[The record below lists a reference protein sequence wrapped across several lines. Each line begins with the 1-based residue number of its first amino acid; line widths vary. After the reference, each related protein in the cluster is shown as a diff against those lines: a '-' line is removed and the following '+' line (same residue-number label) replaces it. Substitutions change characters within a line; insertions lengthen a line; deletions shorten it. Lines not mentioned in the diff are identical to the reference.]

1 MSRKRPLAAAT
12 ESKGAQENRKFWNP
26 SSRFDPWNTT
36 RINYPKPP
44 MLTSEEANAEGP
56 REEWNLLQ
64 KGQTVPSRTHPRW
77 EDDPDGHGGTL
88 HVYGARSVRIEDEV
102 LWAKWK
108 SDVSSFPMFILNFIA
123 TKKHHGEAS
132 AIWKLESRRTGLP
145 YNFWFLRASPA
156 KSTCPKP
163 HRCFVSPFS

>member
-56 REEWNLLQ
+56 REEWNLLE

-102 LWAKWK
+102 LRAKWK
-108 SDVSSFPMFILNFIA
+108 SCFFFSNVHTEFHRN
-123 TKKHHGEAS
+123 KKA
-132 AIWKLESRRTGLP
+132 SRRGIRYLETRIPP
-145 YNFWFLRASPA
+145 YRP
-156 KSTCPKP
+156 PI
-163 HRCFVSPFS
+163 

>member
-1 MSRKRPLAAAT
+1 M
-12 ESKGAQENRKFWNP
+12 
-26 SSRFDPWNTT
+26 
-36 RINYPKPP
+36 
-44 MLTSEEANAEGP
+44 
-56 REEWNLLQ
+56 
-64 KGQTVPSRTHPRW
+64 PSRTHPRW

-145 YNFWFLRASPA
+145 YDFGSFARLQQRARARNLTAVLFLHSPEP
-156 KSTCPKP
+156 S
-163 HRCFVSPFS
+163 